1 MIHAALAISG
11 LANIILGW
19 AVIRYSRK
27 YWELSENYNI
37 LRQKTD
43 QILLEFLQN
52 EGQPLT
58 IEDLIE
64 MSKRDDLP

>member
-1 MIHAALAISG
+1 MIHAALAISA
-11 LANIILGW
+11 LTNIILGW